1 MFFVNSKKCF
11 LDSASGHGLC
21 YYLYMKMKHLG
32 NGIVLFEDL
41 LDQATLDTIDLSLIY
56 SQSSEVL
63 LEKED
68 GRNFLH
74 NGHEILREED
84 LQNIP
89 TRFMEK
95 IETIPYFETLNNAL
109 YSALVEYCKLFPV
122 AVECITNYVGAHFI
136 RYTKGC
142 KMGPHS
148 DTSLP
153 YEDGTVMP
161 KSFAT
166 LGNTLTASIMLNDSF
181 TGGSIYFP
189 AWDIEVIPKPG
200 TALMYPSNY
209 IGAHEVREV
218 TSGVR
223 WAYLGFFCHGDR
235 SLITDEPRHKHVARQ
250 AWVEKLKIDV
260 DEKSIKHLNANQK
273 KVM

>member
-1 MFFVNSKKCF
+1 MRIYVII
-11 LDSASGHGLC
+11 
-21 YYLYMKMKHLG
+21 LYMKIKHLG
-32 NGIVLFEDL
+32 SGIVLFEDL
-41 LDQATLDTIDLSLIY
+41 LDQATLDTIDLNLIY

-63 LEKED
+63 IEKED

-122 AVECITNYVGAHFI
+122 AVECVTNYAGAHFI

-142 KMGPHS
+142 EMGPHS
-148 DTSLP
+148 DGSLP
-153 YEDGTVMP
+153 YEDGSIRP

-166 LGNTLTASIMLNDSF
+166 LGNTLTASVILNDAF
-181 TGGSIYFP
+181 TGGSVYFP
-189 AWDIEVIPKPG
+189 AWDIEVTPKPG
-200 TALMYPSNY
+200 SALMYPSNY
-209 IGAHEVREV
+209 IGAHEVKQV
-218 TSGVR
+218 TSGIR

-235 SLITDEPRHKHVARQ
+235 SLTTNEPFEHHVARY
-250 AWVEKLKIDV
+250 AWAEKLKIEV
-260 DEKSIKHLNANQK
+260 DKEFPSALNALQK
-273 KVM
+273 KVI

>member
-1 MFFVNSKKCF
+1 
-11 LDSASGHGLC
+11 
-21 YYLYMKMKHLG
+21 MKTKHLG

-41 LDQATLDTIDLSLIY
+41 LDQAALDTIDLSLIY

-63 LEKED
+63 IEKEN

-74 NGHEILREED
+74 NGHEIVDEID
-84 LQNIP
+84 LDNIP
-89 TRFMEK
+89 ARFMEK

-109 YSALVEYCKLFPV
+109 YLALVEYCKLFPV
-122 AVECITNYVGAHFI
+122 AVECITNYAGTHFI

-153 YEDGTVMP
+153 YEDGTVTP
-161 KSFAT
+161 KTLAT
-166 LGNTLTASIMLNDSF
+166 LGNTITASIILNDSF
-181 TGGSIYFP
+181 TGGSVYFP
-189 AWDIEVIPKPG
+189 AGDIEVTPG
-200 TALMYPSNY
+200 PGSALMYPSNY
-209 IGAHEVREV
+209 MGAHEVREV

-235 SLITDEPRHKHVARQ
+235 SLTTDEPQHKHAARH
-250 AWVEKLKIDV
+250 AWVEKLKTDV
-260 DEKSIKHLNANQK
+260 DEHLATRLNANQK
-273 KVM
+273 KVV